1 MNNKPTIAFIGGG
14 NMARSLIG
22 GLLATG
28 FPASQL
34 LIADPN
40 PDTGTSYQTL
50 NPDII
55 VSTCNADIAQNA
67 DVIVFAVKPQVLRDV
82 VTELRSYICNSDKLI
97 ISIAAG
103 IRESSITQWLE
114 AEEAVVRCMPNTP
127 ALVQAGA
134 SALYANNHVSIGQRE
149 AAETIMRAAGIAV
162 WVENEKE
169 MDAVTALSGS
179 GPAYYFLM
187 MEAMQIA
194 GEKLGLSVENARL
207 LTLET
212 ALGAAKLA
220 IESGEDPAILRQRVT
235 SKGGTT
241 EQALKVLK
249 QHDYSGMI
257 YKAMQAAAKRSAELA
272 EE

>member
-1 MNNKPTIAFIGGG
+1 MKNNPTIAFIGGG

-34 LIADPN
+34 LIADPD
-40 PDTGTSYQTL
+40 PDKGTRYQAL
-50 NPDII
+50 DPAII
-55 VSTCNADIAQNA
+55 VSTCNSDIAKNA
-67 DVIVFAVKPQVLRDV
+67 DVIVFAVKPQVLRTV
-82 VTELRSYICNSDKLI
+82 VTELRNEICNDNKLM

-103 IRESSITQWLE
+103 IRESSISKWLDTK
-114 AEEAVVRCMPNTP
+114 EAVVRCMPNTP

-134 SALYANNHVSIGQRE
+134 SALYANNNVSTEQRE
-149 AAETIMRAAGIAV
+149 TAETIMRAAGITV
-162 WVENEKE
+162 WVQNETE

-179 GPAYYFLM
+179 GPAYFFLM

-194 GEKLGLSVENARL
+194 GEKLGLSVVNAHL

-249 QHDYSGMI
+249 EHDYSGMI

-272 EE
+272 AE

>member
-1 MNNKPTIAFIGGG
+1 MKNNPTIAFIGGG
-14 NMARSLIG
+14 NMAHCLIG

-34 LIADPN
+34 LVADPD
-40 PDTGTSYQTL
+40 PDKGASYQTL
-50 NPDII
+50 DPAII
-55 VSTCNADIAQNA
+55 VSTSNADIASNA
-67 DVIVFAVKPQVLRDV
+67 DIVVFAVKPQIMRAV
-82 VTELRSYICNSDKLI
+82 VTGLKNQICNTNKLI

-103 IRESSITQWLE
+103 IPESSITQWLE
-114 AEEAVVRCMPNTP
+114 AAEAIVRCMPNTP

-134 SALYANNHVSIGQRE
+134 SALYANEHTNTEQRE
-149 AAETIMRAAGIAV
+149 MAETIIRAAGVTV
-162 WVENEKE
+162 WVDDENQ

-179 GPAYYFLM
+179 GPAYFFLM

-194 GEKLGLSVENARL
+194 GEKLGLSVETAHL

-241 EQALKVLK
+241 EQALKVLNEN
-249 QHDYSGMI
+249 DYSGII